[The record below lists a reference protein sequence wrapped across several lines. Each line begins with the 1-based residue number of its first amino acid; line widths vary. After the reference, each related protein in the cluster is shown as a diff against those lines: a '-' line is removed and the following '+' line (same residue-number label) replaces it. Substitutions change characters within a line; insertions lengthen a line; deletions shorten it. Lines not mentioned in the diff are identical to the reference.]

1 LLHVAPENHEGTALA
16 LRPERTHLPPAA
28 AAEGGTRPAR
38 LLIVEDEPRIADLL
52 VRAFAAEGYASNVVV
67 DGRLAVRAATRFAPD
82 AILLD
87 LMLPGKNGLA
97 LLPEL
102 CEQVPG
108 TPVIVLSARR
118 ESSVRVASL
127 RGGAVDFVA
136 KPFSFDELLERLRL
150 RLRLAHAP
158 RAASDVLVACEV
170 RLDLRRREASVAGAT
185 HPLTN
190 REFRL
195 LEYLMRHA
203 GEVVSREQLTTEVW
217 GYAFVSD
224 TNIVDATV
232 RRLRNKIGHDRIV
245 AVRGTGYVFGP

>member
-1 LLHVAPENHEGTALA
+1 VAPQSSSASSTAPL
-16 LRPERTHLPPAA
+16 PERAGLPLGAA
-28 AAEGGTRPAR
+28 YGGGTRPAR

-52 VRAFAAEGYASNVVV
+52 VRAFAAEGYTSEVVS
-67 DGRLAVRAATRFAPD
+67 DGRLALRAATRFAPD

-87 LMLPGKNGLA
+87 LMLPGRHGLA
-97 LLPEL
+97 VLPEL
-102 CEQVPG
+102 CEHVPNI
-108 TPVIVLSARR
+108 PVIVLSARR
-118 ESSVRVASL
+118 ESSIRVASL
-127 RGGAVDFVA
+127 RSGAVDYVA

-158 RAASDVLVACEV
+158 HAASEMVVSAGV
-170 RLDLRRREASVAGAT
+170 RLDTRRREAAISGAK

-195 LEYLMRHA
+195 LEFLMRHP
-203 GEVVSREQLTTEVW
+203 GEVVSRERLTSEVW
-217 GYAFVSD
+217 GYTFVSD

-245 AVRGTGYVFGP
+245 TVRGSGYVFGT

>member
-1 LLHVAPENHEGTALA
+1 VIPARATAVPVHA
-16 LRPERTHLPPAA
+16 AGAASESSEDVGEDRGSRPL
-28 AAEGGTRPAR
+28 R

-52 VRAFAAEGYASNVVV
+52 MRAFVAEGFTTDVVE
-67 DGRLAVRAATRFAPD
+67 DGRLAVRTATLFAPD

-87 LMLPGKNGLA
+87 LMLPGRNGLA

-102 CEQVPG
+102 CEQLPNV
-108 TPVIVLSARR
+108 PVIVLSARR

-127 RGGAVDFVA
+127 RSGAVDYVA

-150 RLRLAHAP
+150 RLRLAETP
-158 RAASDVLVACEV
+158 RPDPDAVVARGV
-170 RLDLRRREASVAGAT
+170 RLDTRRREAVVAGHT

-203 GEVVSREQLTTEVW
+203 GEVVSRDQLTAEVW
-217 GYAFVSD
+217 GYAYVSE
-224 TNIVDATV
+224 TNIIDATV
-232 RRLRNKIGHDRIV
+232 RRLRNKVGRDLITT
-245 AVRGTGYVFGP
+245 VRGSGYLFGP

>member
-1 LLHVAPENHEGTALA
+1 MQSLARAPS
-16 LRPERTHLPPAA
+16 ERAQDAGAEPPA
-28 AAEGGTRPAR
+28 RPLR

-52 VRAFAAEGYASNVVV
+52 MRAFVAEGYATDVVE
-67 DGRLAVRAATRFAPD
+67 DGRLAVRAATLFAPD

-87 LMLPGKNGLA
+87 LMLPGRNGLV

-102 CEQVPG
+102 CERLPNV
-108 TPVIVLSARR
+108 PVIVLSARR

-127 RGGAVDFVA
+127 RSGAVDYVA

-150 RLRLAHAP
+150 RLAQAP
-158 RAASDVLVACEV
+158 RPEADPLVLRGV
-170 RLDLRRREASVAGAT
+170 RLDTRRREAVVGTRT

-195 LEYLMRHA
+195 LEYLMRHP
-203 GEVVSREQLTTEVW
+203 GEAVSREQLTAEVW
-217 GYAFVSD
+217 GYAYVSE

-232 RRLRNKIGHDRIV
+232 RRLRNKIGRELIV
-245 AVRGTGYVFGP
+245 TVRGSGYLFGP

>member
-1 LLHVAPENHEGTALA
+1 LLRVAPELHDVVRSAAQVGSASSG
-16 LRPERTHLPPAA
+16 PPAREDA
-28 AAEGGTRPAR
+28 RSRPAR

-52 VRAFAAEGYASNVVV
+52 VRAFAVEGFTSEVVS
-67 DGRLAVRAATRFAPD
+67 DGRLAVRAATRVMPD

-97 LLPEL
+97 VLPEL

-108 TPVIVLSARR
+108 VPVIVLSARR

-158 RAASDVLVACEV
+158 RAASEVIVACGV
-170 RLDLRRREASVAGAT
+170 RLDTRSREAAVDGRAHA
-185 HPLTN
+185 LTN

-203 GEVVSREQLTTEVW
+203 GEPVSRDRLTSEVW

-232 RRLRNKIGHDRIV
+232 RRLRNKIGPQRI
-245 AVRGTGYVFGP
+245 ATIRGTGYVFGA

>member
-1 LLHVAPENHEGTALA
+1 VAVQS
-16 LRPERTHLPPAA
+16 RPELAEAVGEQPPA
-28 AAEGGTRPAR
+28 RPLR

-52 VRAFAAEGYASNVVV
+52 MRAFVAEGYVTDVVD
-67 DGRLAVRAATRFAPD
+67 DGRLAVRTATLFAPD

-87 LMLPGKNGLA
+87 LMLPGRNGLA

-102 CEQVPG
+102 CERLPNV
-108 TPVIVLSARR
+108 PVIVLSARR

-127 RGGAVDFVA
+127 RSGAVDYVA

-150 RLRLAHAP
+150 RLRLAQAP
-158 RAASDVLVACEV
+158 RPEAEALVV
-170 RLDLRRREASVAGAT
+170 RGVHLDTRRREAVVGNRT

-203 GEVVSREQLTTEVW
+203 GEAVSREQLTAEVW
-217 GYAFVSD
+217 GYAYVSE

-232 RRLRNKIGHDRIV
+232 RRLRNKIGRELIV
-245 AVRGTGYVFGP
+245 TVRGSGYLFGP